1 MKTHPGFSFHLRVQ
15 NEKISQRQL
24 IFRLAVMK
32 KFLISDVIFT
42 DLEGEI
48 DLDVEKSRPGEKTF
62 ETAVDSLAGAGF
74 VLCTK
79 VDLLGAKVRTLSG
92 WLSEKESMEIFHALK
107 DFRDQGLADHGSMY
121 GKAWISKRR
130 SIQVTDPG
138 VRLYAY
144 NGASATKTERFEKFP
159 FLTEL
164 RDRLNR
170 ELGFDSGDG
179 FNFCLVNF
187 YTPDASLGWHSDLES
202 DMVKNAPVASVSLG
216 CPRRFQFKLRENVAR
231 LLESDDLDGGE
242 SAKIESLKA
251 EAKQTFLLTSGYL
264 LTMEGTC
271 QSVLQHAIL
280 PMTKKELKVALG
292 TETKGVRVNLTFR
305 MMRRE

>member
-1 MKTHPGFSFHLRVQ
+1 MKKLADS
-15 NEKISQRQL
+15 NL

-42 DLEGEI
+42 DLEGEVE
-48 DLDVEKSRPGEKTF
+48 LDTEKSRPSSCRTF

-79 VDLLGAKVRTLSG
+79 VDLLGAKVRTLPE

-130 SIQVTDPG
+130 SIQVADPG

-170 ELGFDSGDG
+170 ELGFGSGDGFNSQG

-231 LLESDDLDGGE
+231 LLEADDLDGSE
-242 SAKIESLKA
+242 TAKIESLKV

-280 PMTKKELKVALG
+280 PMTKKELKVAHE